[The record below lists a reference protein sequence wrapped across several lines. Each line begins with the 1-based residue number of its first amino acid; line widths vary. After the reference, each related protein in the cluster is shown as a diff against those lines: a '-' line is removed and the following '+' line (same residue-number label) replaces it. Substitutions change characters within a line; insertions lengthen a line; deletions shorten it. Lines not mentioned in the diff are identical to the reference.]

1 MNDRTFGRRSRGRLP
16 GCRRLLAATLAAGLS
31 AAVFADGRV
40 TPPPTEKIPSGDA
53 WELRFEPGPLRV
65 HLDPAD
71 GAKYWYLTYSIGNRT
86 GRERSWAPQF
96 WLHGEAGDLQL
107 SGREVPSRVVRE
119 ILAKIQAPGQP
130 EILDQN
136 QMIGP
141 LATGREHDRESVVVW
156 PVIETEGV
164 LLDQVQQIGE
174 SPVPGLVGGEQA
186 TALSVY
192 VTGITSRRELLRG
205 VTPEPV
211 ELRQTRRLRYLVP
224 GNLAAFRDRAVEQ
237 VSEDWIYR

>member
-1 MNDRTFGRRSRGRLP
+1 M
-16 GCRRLLAATLAAGLS
+16 
-31 AAVFADGRV
+31 FADGRV